1 MKRVQVARP
10 SLGREQQLW
19 SLGFSRVA
27 GVDEAGRGPL
37 AGPVVAAA
45 VILPPD
51 FNCPHLEH
59 LNDSKQLTAALR
71 DCLFDEL
78 TNGVEY
84 GVGLVNNTAIDVL
97 NIRQASWCA
106 MRLAVVDLVQKA
118 RRDNTAGAVVDY
130 VLIDGYGYGPGPW
143 PYEAIVKGDAKSLS
157 IAAASVLAKVTRD
170 RIMDRLATRFPHYG
184 FERHKGYSSP
194 AHLRALTHHGPCPL
208 HRRSFAPVRNLLED
222 RMPAREDVSSAAPNG
237 GAGEPAEVLQHHHT
251 EAKPDL
257 SQI

>member
-45 VILPPD
+45 VILAPD
-51 FNCPHLEH
+51 FNCPHFEH
-59 LNDSKQLTAALR
+59 INDSKQLTAALR

-78 TNGVEY
+78 TQGVEY
-84 GVGLVNNTAIDVL
+84 GVGIVNNTAIDLL

-106 MRLAVVDLVQKA
+106 MRLAVVDLMQKA
-118 RRDNTAGAVVDY
+118 LRDNAAAALVDY

-170 RIMDRLATRFPHYG
+170 RIMDRCATQFPHYG
-184 FERHKGYSSP
+184 FERHKGYSSA

-208 HRRSFAPVRNLLED
+208 HRRSFAPVRNLLEGALTAAD
-222 RMPAREDVSSAAPNG
+222 EVSSAAPNG
-237 GAGEPAEVLQHHHT
+237 GASKAEEVLQHHHA
-251 EAKPDL
+251 EAKPDF

>member
-1 MKRVQVARP
+1 MKRVQMVRP

-51 FNCPHLEH
+51 FSCPHFEH
-59 LNDSKQLTAALR
+59 LNDSKQLPAALR

-84 GVGLVNNTAIDVL
+84 GVGIVNNTAIDVL

-118 RRDNTAGAVVDY
+118 QRENTAAAPVDY

-170 RIMDRLATRFPHYG
+170 RIMDRWATQFPHYG

-222 RMPAREDVSSAAPNG
+222 RLPALEAASSAAAKG
-237 GAGEPAEVLQHHHT
+237 GAGEPKDVLQHHHA